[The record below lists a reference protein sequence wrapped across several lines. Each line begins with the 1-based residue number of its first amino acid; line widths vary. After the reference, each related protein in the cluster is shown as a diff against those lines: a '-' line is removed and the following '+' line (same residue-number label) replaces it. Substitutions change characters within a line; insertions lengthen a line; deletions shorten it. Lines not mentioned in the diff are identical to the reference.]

1 MKRLIST
8 KDLSHEDW
16 LRSRKQ
22 GIGGSDIAAIC
33 GLSPFKSP
41 LSVYFDKVSDAVEVV
56 DNERMRIGRDLED
69 YVARRFEEETGK
81 KVRRNNY
88 ILQHDDYPFLLAN
101 IDREIVG
108 ENAIL
113 ECKTTNSFA
122 KKSWEDGI
130 PDYYALQVHHY
141 ISVMDLDRAY
151 LAVLIGN
158 ECFRY
163 YTIER
168 DEEIIKNLIAISED
182 FWKNHVEKQIEP
194 PPDGSSEYTKRLASR
209 YDAIDN
215 TIDLSSQ
222 DNRDKIA
229 RLATINDLEK
239 ELNQEKEQIK
249 QELMLQMQDNEIAF
263 VGAKKITWKWQQRTN
278 VQGKELKKDFPD
290 IYEKYSKTSS
300 TRVFKI

>member
-1 MKRLIST
+1 MKRLVST

-88 ILQHDDYPFLLAN
+88 ILQHEDYPFLLAN

-130 PDYYALQVHHY
+130 PDYYTLQVHHY

-182 FWKNHVEKQIEP
+182 FWKNYVEKQIEP
-194 PPDGSSEYTKRLASR
+194 PPDGSNEYTERLAKR

-263 VGAKKITWKWQQRTN
+263 VDDKKITWKWQQRTN

-290 IYEKYSKTSS
+290 IYEKYSKSSS